1 VREHDGA
8 ASRPRLAL
16 TLGDPAGIGPEI
28 VELAVREAR
37 VRGAARLVLIGP
49 DASLPEGVRRI
60 ERAEL
65 AGLGTEDELV
75 AIATPGTSGIVVG
88 RASREAGEAALA
100 ALEVGAELATS
111 GAVDALVTAPVCKE
125 ALHLAG
131 EHVEGQTE
139 LLARWNEVSRYEM
152 LAIAGEMRVMLLS
165 RHLPLASALE
175 RVTTA
180 NVLDHLRLLAETMKG
195 LGFEKPNLALAGLNP
210 HAGENGLIGSEEL
223 EVLVPAVMAAC
234 EEGLRVSDP
243 QPPDTIFIRAARGEF
258 DAVLALYHDQ
268 AFIPLKLAGATPG
281 IEPLTTIA
289 GLSYLRVSPA
299 HGTAFDIAGS
309 GAANPENLIAAVL
322 QAAEWARAKLKS
334 RA

>member
-1 VREHDGA
+1 MRD
-8 ASRPRLAL
+8 
-16 TLGDPAGIGPEI
+16 T
-28 VELAVREAR
+28 R
-37 VRGAARLVLIGP
+37 VRRAAQLVLIGP
-49 DASLPEGVRRI
+49 KEFLPESAPRI
-60 ERAEL
+60 DRAEL
-65 AGLGTEDELV
+65 AGLATKEELV
-75 AIATPGTSGIVVG
+75 AIATPVSNGVAVG
-88 RASREAGEAALA
+88 RVSREAGEAALA
-100 ALEVGAELATS
+100 ALELGADLATS
-111 GAVDALVTAPVCKE
+111 GVVEALVTAPVCKE

-131 EHVEGQTE
+131 ERVEGQTE
-139 LLARWNEVSRYEM
+139 LLARWNDVSRYEM

-165 RHLPLASALE
+165 RHLPLARALE

-180 NVLDHLRLLAETMKG
+180 NVLDHLRLLAEALRG
-195 LGFEKPNLALAGLNP
+195 LGFEQPNLALAGLNP

-223 EVLVPAVMAAC
+223 EVLMPAVLAAR

-243 QPPDTIFIRAARGEF
+243 QPPDTIFIRATRGEF

-268 AFIPLKLAGATPG
+268 AFIPLKLAGSMPG

-309 GAANPENLIAAVL
+309 GAANPDNLIAAVL
-322 QAAEWARAKLKS
+322 QAAEWVRASLMS